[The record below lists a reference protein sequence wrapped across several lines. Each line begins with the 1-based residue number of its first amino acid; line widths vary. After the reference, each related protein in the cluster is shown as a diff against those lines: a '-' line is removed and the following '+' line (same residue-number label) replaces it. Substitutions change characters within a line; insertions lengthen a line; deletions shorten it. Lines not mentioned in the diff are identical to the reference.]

1 MDIQFLWFDGCPN
14 HGAARVLLT
23 DVLASRGLGGFED
36 IDAGDADV
44 AERHRFPGSPT
55 IRINGI
61 DIEPGYVDPEDYTPR
76 CRVYVTTSGLKG
88 VPERAWIV
96 EALESALRER

>member
-1 MDIQFLWFDGCPN
+1 MDVQFLWFDGCPS
-14 HGAARVLLT
+14 HEAARDLLT
-23 DVLASRGLGGFED
+23 SVLAAKGLQSFED

-76 CRVYVTTSGLKG
+76 CRVYMTAQGLRG
-88 VPERAWIV
+88 VPERRWI
-96 EALESALRER
+96 EDALEQA